1 MANNLPQQKGGLM
14 LYRKALIVLLLALIS
29 GCVDKAK
36 NEELDKVYQ
45 QQLMSYNDQI
55 RETDS
60 RYNNLYERVYNDITL
75 ELVRLGDQITT
86 EIWEKDKREIRQE
99 EIILNELVDKRR
111 ELKIKIIE
119 QFCSLPSW
127 WTEEKA
133 STEQ

>member
-1 MANNLPQQKGGLM
+1 M

-55 RETDS
+55 RETDA

-119 QFCSLPSW
+119 QFGSLPSW

>member
-1 MANNLPQQKGGLM
+1 MANNLPQQKGGLV

-55 RETDS
+55 RETDA

-119 QFCSLPSW
+119 QFGSLPSW

>member
-1 MANNLPQQKGGLM
+1 M
-14 LYRKALIVLLLALIS
+14 LHRKALIVLLLALIF

-36 NEELDKVYQ
+36 NEELDKVYK
-45 QQLMSYNDQI
+45 QQLISYNDQI

-86 EIWEKDKREIRQE
+86 EIWEKDKRDIRQE

-119 QFCSLPSW
+119 QFGSLPSW

-133 STEQ
+133 STEK

>member
-1 MANNLPQQKGGLM
+1 M

-55 RETDS
+55 RETDA

-86 EIWEKDKREIRQE
+86 EGDKRTLFAQQSAGSQE
-99 EIILNELVDKRR
+99 
-111 ELKIKIIE
+111 
-119 QFCSLPSW
+119 S
-127 WTEEKA
+127 
-133 STEQ
+133 

>member
-1 MANNLPQQKGGLM
+1 M
-14 LYRKALIVLLLALIS
+14 LHRKALIVLLLALIF

-45 QQLMSYNDQI
+45 QQLISYNDQI

-86 EIWEKDKREIRQE
+86 EIWEKDKRDIRQE

-119 QFCSLPSW
+119 QFGSLPSW

-133 STEQ
+133 STEK

>member
-55 RETDS
+55 RETDA

-119 QFCSLPSW
+119 QFGSLPSW

>member
-1 MANNLPQQKGGLM
+1 M
-14 LYRKALIVLLLALIS
+14 YRKALIVLLLALIS

-55 RETDS
+55 RETDA

-119 QFCSLPSW
+119 QFGSLPSW